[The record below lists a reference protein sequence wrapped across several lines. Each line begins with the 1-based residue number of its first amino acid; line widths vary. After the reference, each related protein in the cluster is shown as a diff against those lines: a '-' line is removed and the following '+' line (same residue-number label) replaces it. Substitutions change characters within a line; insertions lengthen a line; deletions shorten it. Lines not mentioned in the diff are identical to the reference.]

1 MTQHDHLPQFLQWVL
16 LGVQMP
22 PLWHPAWAAQGWP
35 TSAAYQ
41 PPLTFKYIYIF
52 LVPERGSCS
61 SQRRGRETKQPNQQ
75 NKAEDCRL
83 MGIRYVLLILLDK
96 H

>member
-22 PLWHPAWAAQGWP
+22 PLWHPAWAAQCWP

-52 LVPERGSCS
+52 WYQKGEVVAARGEE
-61 SQRRGRETKQPNQQ
+61 GKQNNQT
-75 NKAEDCRL
+75 NKTRL
-83 MGIRYVLLILLDK
+83 KIVA
-96 H
+96 